1 MFDDLDKLD
10 KLQKQAQKSEPVDNG
25 KRGINL
31 LPTDLRRSEKSYRIT
46 SMSYHYQARTIL
58 PAVIT
63 EAHNLGICKSLVL

>member
-31 LPTDLRRSEKSYRIT
+31 LPTDLRRSEKSKPKPKFKLT
-46 SMSYHYQARTIL
+46 KADLH
-58 PAVIT
+58 PASSKVQVHPF
-63 EAHNLGICKSLVL
+63 EAF